1 MKVPIL
7 LPGTLIP
14 LGLALSVIG
23 GGSIWVTT
31 FYVEFKQEQKENVT
45 FRERQEKSRDAQ
57 DDKLDIILE
66 KVIRMEEII
75 KHLQKR

>member
-1 MKVPIL
+1 MKIPVL

-31 FYVEFKQEQKENVT
+31 FYVEFKQEQKENSKYRESQDK
-45 FRERQEKSRDAQ
+45 FRSAQ
-57 DDKLDIILE
+57 DDKLDTILE
-66 KVIRMEEII
+66 KVIRMEEAF